1 MNTIA
6 RVLMSAALLLAAAAP
21 ASAQASAE
29 ARFGALVRRYAP
41 RYFDQ
46 YTSFAPKTVC
56 ICDPGGANAAGVLLS
71 FGTSVGCLIPNF
83 VNGSLDSFEPCV
95 SYVVLGK

>member
-1 MNTIA
+1 MKTIA
-6 RVLMSAALLLAAAAP
+6 KVLVSAALMLAAAAP
-21 ASAQASAE
+21 TQANDE
-29 ARFGALVRRYAP
+29 TRFGGLVRKYAP

-56 ICDPGGANAAGVLLS
+56 ICDPGGANAAGVMLS
-71 FGTSVGCLIPNF
+71 FGTEVGCLIPNF
-83 VNGSLDSFEPCV
+83 ANGSLASFQPCV